1 MSSQPEIR
9 AVLFDYGGVLAEEGF
24 FDGMQQLGREQGLP
38 NADELPRIGLD
49 VVYET
54 GYVTGRGSEAA
65 FWERLRE
72 RTGLRGSDAELRRP
86 IFEGFVLRPGML
98 ALVRQLREA
107 GYRVGLLSDQTDWL
121 DRLDERDHFYPAFDD
136 LFISYHLGMGKRDEA
151 LFDYVA
157 KTLDLPPAAILFI
170 DDNPGNVER
179 ARRHGWQAIR
189 FTGEEPLREELSKR
203 LGLPPHPSPLP
214 RGGEGA

>member
-1 MSSQPEIR
+1 MASSSEIR

-24 FDGMQQLGREQGLP
+24 FNGLRRLGREQGLS

-65 FWERLRE
+65 FWEQMRR
-72 RTGLRGSDAELRRP
+72 RTGLRGGDAELRWP
-86 IFEGFVLRPGML
+86 ILEGFVLRPGML
-98 ALVRQLREA
+98 ALVRELREA

-121 DRLDERDHFYPAFDD
+121 DRLDERDHFYQAFDD
-136 LFISYHLGMGKRDEA
+136 LFISYRLGMGKRDEV
-151 LFDYVA
+151 LFDQVA
-157 KTLDLPPAAILFI
+157 QTLGLPPAAILFI

-189 FTGEEPLREELSKR
+189 FTNEESLRGQLAEL
-203 LGLPPHPSPLP
+203 LGLSPHPNSI
-214 RGGEGA
+214 E